1 MYEYPVIL
9 TPLDNG
15 DVMAG
20 FPDVPEAL
28 IYGENAAFALEWA
41 QDALHVALAG
51 YMDDHRDI
59 PGPSASAPGQPTV
72 GPSPMA
78 ALKLALY
85 QAMRDQGISQ
95 LRLAGLL
102 HCDARQVRRL
112 LDLDHQSTVNQL
124 MDAAEVLG
132 FRLGFDLR
140 TKDGDV
146 YQPAA
151 SIMPEQVPCAT
162 ARIRTVGIDGKLS
175 A

>member
-1 MYEYPVIL
+1 MYEYPATL

-15 DVMAG
+15 DMMAS

-28 IYGENAAFALEWA
+28 TYGENEAFALEWA

-51 YMDDHRDI
+51 YMDDHLDI
-59 PGPSASAPGQPTV
+59 PVPSAPAPGQPTV
-72 GPSPMA
+72 GPSPLA
-78 ALKLALY
+78 GLKLTLY

-132 FRLGFDLR
+132 FHLGFELQKKEGG
-140 TKDGDV
+140 TPQHV
-146 YQPAA
+146 ACPQP
-151 SIMPEQVPCAT
+151 
-162 ARIRTVGIDGKLS
+162 
-175 A
+175 

>member
-1 MYEYPVIL
+1 MYDYPVTL

-15 DVMAG
+15 DVMAS
-20 FPDVPEAL
+20 FPDVPEAMT
-28 IYGENAAFALEWA
+28 YGENEAFALEWA

-51 YMDDHRDI
+51 YMDDHMDI
-59 PGPSASAPGQPTV
+59 PVPSAPAPGQPTV
-72 GPSPMA
+72 SHSPMV

-85 QAMRDQGISQ
+85 QAMRDQGVSQ

-140 TKDGDV
+140 KKADD
-146 YQPAA
+146 A
-151 SIMPEQVPCAT
+151 SQQVACAC
-162 ARIRTVGIDGKLS
+162 
-175 A
+175 

>member
-1 MYEYPVIL
+1 MYDYPVTL

-15 DVMAG
+15 DVMAS
-20 FPDVPEAL
+20 FPDVPEAMT
-28 IYGENAAFALEWA
+28 YGENEAFALEWA

-51 YMDDHRDI
+51 YMDDHMDI
-59 PGPSASAPGQPTV
+59 PVPSAPAPDQPTV
-72 GPSPMA
+72 SPSPMV

-85 QAMRDQGISQ
+85 QAMRNQGISQ

-132 FRLGFDLR
+132 FRLGFELR
-140 TKDGDV
+140 KKSDDDPDGGHAP
-146 YQPAA
+146 QHAA
-151 SIMPEQVPCAT
+151 CAC
-162 ARIRTVGIDGKLS
+162 AI
-175 A
+175 

>member
-1 MYEYPVIL
+1 MYDYPVTL

-15 DVMAG
+15 DVMAS

-28 IYGENAAFALEWA
+28 TYGENGAFALEWA

-51 YMDDHRDI
+51 YTDDHQDI
-59 PGPSASAPGQPTV
+59 PVPSLPAPGQPTV
-72 GPSPMA
+72 SPSPMVS
-78 ALKLALY
+78 LKLALY
-85 QAMRDQGISQ
+85 QAMRDQGVSQ

-132 FRLGFDLR
+132 FRLGFELR
-140 TKDGDV
+140 KKSNDD
-146 YQPAA
+146 PAGGHA
-151 SIMPEQVPCAT
+151 PRQDACAC
-162 ARIRTVGIDGKLS
+162 AI
-175 A
+175 

>member
-1 MYEYPVIL
+1 MYDYPVTL

-15 DVMAG
+15 DVMAN
-20 FPDVPEAL
+20 FPDVPEAMT
-28 IYGENAAFALEWA
+28 YGENEAFALEWA

-51 YMDDHRDI
+51 YMDDHLDI
-59 PGPSASAPGQPTV
+59 PAPSAPAPGQPTV
-72 GPSPMA
+72 STSPMV
-78 ALKLALY
+78 ALKIALY

-132 FRLGFDLR
+132 FRLGFNLR
-140 TKDGDV
+140 KKADD
-146 YQPAA
+146 A
-151 SIMPEQVPCAT
+151 SQQTACAC
-162 ARIRTVGIDGKLS
+162 
-175 A
+175 

>member
-1 MYEYPVIL
+1 MYDYPVIL

-15 DVMAG
+15 DVMAT
-20 FPDVPEAL
+20 FPNVPEAMTC
-28 IYGENAAFALEWA
+28 GENEAFALEWA

-51 YMDDHRDI
+51 YMDDHLDI
-59 PGPSASAPGQPTV
+59 PTPSAPAPGQPTV
-72 GPSPMA
+72 NTSPMV

-85 QAMRDQGISQ
+85 QAMRDQGVSQ

-132 FRLGFDLR
+132 FCLGFELR
-140 TKDGDV
+140 KKVADDPVSGHAPRQD
-146 YQPAA
+146 
-151 SIMPEQVPCAT
+151 ECAC
-162 ARIRTVGIDGKLS
+162 AI
-175 A
+175 

>member
-1 MYEYPVIL
+1 MYDYPVTL

-15 DVMAG
+15 DVMAS
-20 FPDVPEAL
+20 FPDVPEAMT
-28 IYGENAAFALEWA
+28 YGENEAFALEWA

-51 YMDDHRDI
+51 YMDDRMDI
-59 PGPSASAPGQPTV
+59 PVPSMPAPDQPTV
-72 GPSPMA
+72 SPSPMV

-85 QAMRDQGISQ
+85 QAMRDQGVSQ

-140 TKDGDV
+140 KKSGDSLAGGRAPQ
-146 YQPAA
+146 QPA
-151 SIMPEQVPCAT
+151 CAC
-162 ARIRTVGIDGKLS
+162 
-175 A
+175 

>member
-1 MYEYPVIL
+1 MYDYPVTL

-15 DVMAG
+15 DVMAS
-20 FPDVPEAL
+20 FPDVPEAMT
-28 IYGENAAFALEWA
+28 YGENKAFALEWA

-51 YMDDHRDI
+51 YMDDHMDI
-59 PGPSASAPGQPTV
+59 PVPSAPAPGQPTV
-72 GPSPMA
+72 SPSPMV

-85 QAMRDQGISQ
+85 QAMRDQGVSQ

-132 FRLGFDLR
+132 FCLGFALR
-140 TKDGDV
+140 KKPDGNLAGGRFHQ
-146 YQPAA
+146 QPA
-151 SIMPEQVPCAT
+151 CAC
-162 ARIRTVGIDGKLS
+162 
-175 A
+175 